1 MVERKS
7 ADQRPRLWRSIVL
20 CTVFVSASG
29 LGMFLA
35 RPLTAQF
42 RTSSPWVLP
51 AIIVGVLTI
60 LVIVALIV
68 LPKITL
74 RKKEGKT

>member
-1 MVERKS
+1 MVERQS
-7 ADQRPRLWRSIVL
+7 ADQRPRLRRSIVL
-20 CTVFVSASG
+20 CAVFVCASG

-42 RTSSPWVLP
+42 RSSAPWVLP
-51 AIIVGVLTI
+51 AILVGVLTI

-74 RKKEGKT
+74 RKKEGNT